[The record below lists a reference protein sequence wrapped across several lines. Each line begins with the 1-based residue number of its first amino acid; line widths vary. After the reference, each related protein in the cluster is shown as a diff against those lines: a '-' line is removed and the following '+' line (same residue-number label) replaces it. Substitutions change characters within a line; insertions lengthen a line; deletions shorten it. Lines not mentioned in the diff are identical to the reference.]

1 MGLLHRRPN
10 SKHQRALRDVSAR
23 PRPPWDLCNAATTT
37 NARSTTYTCANCDTR
52 PNASARSGE
61 PRDSDAVVDYPHAT
75 VSTEVSERL
84 RNDAPVPL
92 ALAQKLAATYARRYN
107 NRRGAMVVDVVASA
121 ARNYDR
127 VEQTIV
133 PGFERLAHNKPT
145 LESLAKSDSA
155 QLKTLGLRANEPNTM
170 IEVAKGL
177 MRFGSER
184 NITGDDAICLAWAEY
199 AEEWRRTPKLD
210 PYVGVK
216 GIGIALYAYLRMR
229 SGADAIK
236 PDVWVARLL
245 MEYGATIR
253 DPKDALEVMQCA
265 EQVAVAAG
273 ISRLTLDQMLWRGE
287 WKITSAALKQLAT
300 TEAWRTH
307 GLVGFTPES
316 IYGKDGAIPDLF
328 NVPFTTRHDLWFEL
342 TENYRMGV
350 PIEVMEALVEC
361 CGPRVESGTSK

>member
-1 MGLLHRRPN
+1 M
-10 SKHQRALRDVSAR
+10 
-23 PRPPWDLCNAATTT
+23 
-37 NARSTTYTCANCDTR
+37 
-52 PNASARSGE
+52 
-61 PRDSDAVVDYPHAT
+61 DYPHAA

-92 ALAQKLAATYARRYN
+92 ALATQLAAFYARRYN

-133 PGFERLAHNKPT
+133 PGFERLAHNNPT
-145 LESLAKSDSA
+145 LEALAKANPA

-170 IEVAKGL
+170 IEVAKGF

-184 NITGDDAICLAWAEY
+184 NITGDDAICRAWGEY

-216 GIGIALYAYLRMR
+216 GIGIALYAYLHMR

-265 EQVAVAAG
+265 EQVALAAG

-287 WKITSAALKQLAT
+287 WKITPAALQQLAT

-316 IYGKDGAIPDLF
+316 IYGKHGAIPDLF

-350 PIEVMEALVEC
+350 PPEVMEALVAC
-361 CGPRVESGTSK
+361 CGPLVEGITQA

>member
-1 MGLLHRRPN
+1 MGGLEGFDPN
-10 SKHQRALRDVSAR
+10 LIA
-23 PRPPWDLCNAATTT
+23 
-37 NARSTTYTCANCDTR
+37 
-52 PNASARSGE
+52 
-61 PRDSDAVVDYPHAT
+61 DS
-75 VSTEVSERL
+75 
-84 RNDAPVPL
+84 PVPL
-92 ALAQKLAATYARRYN
+92 SLAQKLAATYASRYN

-145 LESLAKSDSA
+145 LEALAKADPA
-155 QLKTLGLRANEPNTM
+155 QLKALGLRANEPNTM

-177 MRFGSER
+177 IQFGSER
-184 NITGDDAICLAWAEY
+184 NITGDDAICLAWGEY

-236 PDVWVARLL
+236 PDVWIARLL
-245 MEYGATIR
+245 QQYGATIR
-253 DPKDALEVMQCA
+253 NPKDALEVMECA
-265 EQVAVAAG
+265 EQVALGAK

-287 WKITSAALKQLAT
+287 WKITPAALKQLAT

-307 GLVGFTPES
+307 ATADTTPEE
-316 IYGKDGAIPDLF
+316 IYGKNGSMSHLF
-328 NVPFTTRHDLWFEL
+328 NEPFATRADLQDAL
-342 TENYRMGV
+342 GQNHGGGV
-350 PIEVMEALVEC
+350 QMEVIEALAAL
-361 CGPRVESGTSK
+361 CGPRLHGDAAQVESPL

>member
-1 MGLLHRRPN
+1 M
-10 SKHQRALRDVSAR
+10 
-23 PRPPWDLCNAATTT
+23 
-37 NARSTTYTCANCDTR
+37 
-52 PNASARSGE
+52 
-61 PRDSDAVVDYPHAT
+61 DYPHAT
-75 VSTEVSERL
+75 VSTEVSDRL
-84 RNDAPVPL
+84 RNAAPVPF
-92 ALAQKLAATYARRYN
+92 AVATQLAATYARRYN

-133 PGFERLAHNKPT
+133 PGFERLAHSKPT
-145 LESLAKSDSA
+145 LEALAKSDPA

-265 EQVAVAAG
+265 EQVALAAG

-287 WKITSAALKQLAT
+287 WKITPAALQQLAT
-300 TEAWRTH
+300 TETWRSHAPADT
-307 GLVGFTPES
+307 TPEE
-316 IYGKDGAIPDLF
+316 IYGKNGSMGHFF
-328 NVPFTTRHDLWFEL
+328 NEPFTTRHDLQAAL
-342 TENYRMGV
+342 AENHGGGV
-350 PIEVMEALVEC
+350 SMEIIEALVAC
-361 CGPRVESGTSK
+361 CGPRVEGITQA

>member
-1 MGLLHRRPN
+1 MN
-10 SKHQRALRDVSAR
+10 SPAQVS
-23 PRPPWDLCNAATTT
+23 
-37 NARSTTYTCANCDTR
+37 
-52 PNASARSGE
+52 GM
-61 PRDSDAVVDYPHAT
+61 
-75 VSTEVSERL
+75 SERL
-84 RNDAPVPL
+84 LLGAPVPL
-92 ALAQKLAATYARRYN
+92 PLATQLAATYASRYD

-145 LESLAKSDSA
+145 LEALAKSDPA

-177 MRFGSER
+177 IQFGSDR
-184 NITGDDAICLAWAEY
+184 NVTGDDAICRAWGEH

-236 PDVWVARLL
+236 PDVWIARLL
-245 MEYGATIR
+245 QQYGATIR
-253 DPKDALEVMQCA
+253 NPKDALEVMQCA
-265 EQVAVAAG
+265 EQVALAAK

-287 WKITSAALKQLAT
+287 WKITPAALKQLGT
-300 TEAWRTH
+300 TEAWRSHAPADT
-307 GLVGFTPES
+307 TPEE
-316 IYGKDGAIPDLF
+316 IYGKNGSMSHLFSEPFATRADLQDALVQ
-328 NVPFTTRHDLWFEL
+328 NHGG
-342 TENYRMGV
+342 GV
-350 PIEVMEALVEC
+350 QMEVIEALAAL
-361 CGPRVESGTSK
+361 CGPRVEGAGSS

>member
-1 MGLLHRRPN
+1 MIEHLLSNP
-10 SKHQRALRDVSAR
+10 
-23 PRPPWDLCNAATTT
+23 
-37 NARSTTYTCANCDTR
+37 
-52 PNASARSGE
+52 
-61 PRDSDAVVDYPHAT
+61 
-75 VSTEVSERL
+75 
-84 RNDAPVPL
+84 PVPL
-92 ALAQKLAATYARRYN
+92 DLAQKLAAAYASRYN

-145 LESLAKSDSA
+145 LEALAKADPA
-155 QLKTLGLRANEPNTM
+155 QLKALGLRASEPNTM
-170 IEVAKGL
+170 VEVAKGL
-177 MRFGSER
+177 IQFGSER
-184 NITGDDAICLAWAEY
+184 SITGDDAICRAWGEY

-245 MEYGATIR
+245 QQYGATIR

-265 EQVAVAAG
+265 EQVALAAK

-287 WKITSAALKQLAT
+287 WKITPAALKQLGT
-300 TEAWRTH
+300 TEAWRSHAPADT
-307 GLVGFTPES
+307 TPEE
-316 IYGKDGAIPDLF
+316 IYGKNGSMSHLF
-328 NVPFTTRHDLWFEL
+328 NEPFATRADLQDAL
-342 TENYRMGV
+342 GQNHGGGV
-350 PIEVMEALVEC
+350 QMEVIEALAAL
-361 CGPRVESGTSK
+361 CGPRVEGAGSL